1 MDFKDARTKLVDNQ
15 IRTTDVSS
23 HPILTAF
30 LTVPRE
36 EFVPA
41 AKRPLAY
48 IDEDLAIGNG
58 RYLMEAS
65 PFAKLLQLAAIS
77 EDDVVLDVGCGT
89 GYGAAILSMLSSA
102 VVALEEDEELAA
114 TATDVLNRHDFVT
127 CTVVTGPLNE
137 GYKDE
142 APFDVIVFEGSIETL
157 PQTFLDQ
164 LKTGGRMVAVIGRGL
179 SAQARLFVK
188 DDEGNVSD
196 RFGFNCAIK
205 PLPGFSKAA
214 EFVF

>member
-1 MDFKDARTKLVDNQ
+1 MDFKDARIKLVDNQ
-15 IRTTDVSS
+15 IRTTDVTS
-23 HPILTAF
+23 HPILGAF

-41 AKRPLAY
+41 GKRPLAY
-48 IDEDLAIGNG
+48 IDEDMPIGNG

-65 PFAKLLQLAAIS
+65 PFAKLLQLASIG

-89 GYGAAILSMLSSA
+89 GYGAAILSVLASA

-127 CTVVTGPLNE
+127 CTVVTGPLAE
-137 GYKDE
+137 GYPDE
-142 APFDVIVFEGSIETL
+142 APFDVILFEGSIDTL
-157 PQTFLDQ
+157 PQTYLDQ
-164 LKTGGRMVAVIGRGL
+164 LKKGGRLVAVIGRGL
-179 SAQARLFVK
+179 SAQARLYVK
-188 DDEGNVSD
+188 DEEGIVSD

-205 PLPGFSKAA
+205 PLPGFSRKA